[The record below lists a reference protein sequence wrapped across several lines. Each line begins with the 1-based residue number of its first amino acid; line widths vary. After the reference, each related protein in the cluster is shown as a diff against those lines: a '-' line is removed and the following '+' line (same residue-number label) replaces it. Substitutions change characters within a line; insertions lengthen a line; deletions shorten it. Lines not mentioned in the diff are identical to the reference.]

1 MSKQLEGRIALITGA
16 NRGIGLAIAE
26 EYAREGAHCLLSGR
40 NLAALEALAA
50 RLRATG
56 GKADAIA
63 IDMEDEESIRAGIA
77 TIASK
82 FPRLDIYVAN
92 AASLGARLP
101 ITSYPLDVWKQT
113 FQINV
118 HANLLMLQGLD
129 PLLKKSDAGRVIF
142 LSAQVAT
149 VAKVGTG
156 SYAVSK
162 AALEALARVYM
173 IEGSGSA
180 IRVNTVSPMATRTEM
195 RAKAAPTE
203 DPMTL
208 KTPAEIAPLFVEL
221 GLPSCQRQGEWINAD
236 QWLNARKGAAK

>member
-1 MSKQLEGRIALITGA
+1 MSRQLEGRIALITGA

-26 EYAREGAHCLLSGR
+26 EYAREGAICLLAGR
-40 NLAALEALAA
+40 NMKALEALVS
-50 RLRATG
+50 RLRAAG
-56 GKADAIA
+56 AKAEAIS
-63 IDMEDEESIRAGIA
+63 IDMENDDSIRAGIA
-77 TIASK
+77 TIASR
-82 FPRLDIYVAN
+82 FPRLDTFVAN

-101 ITSYPLDVWKQT
+101 VTSYPLDVWKQT

-149 VAKVGTG
+149 VAKAGTG

-195 RAKAAPTE
+195 RARAAPTE

-208 KTPAEIAPLFVEL
+208 KTPAQIAPLFVEL
-221 GLPSCQRQGEWINAD
+221 ALPSCERQGEWINAD
-236 QWLNARKGAAK
+236 NWLKTQTGAAK